1 MWDERY
7 RADFYVFGTEPNGF
21 LEQHLG
27 ELRKGEVLCL
37 AEGEGRNAVF
47 LAREGF
53 KVTAVDA
60 SPVGL
65 AKARRL
71 AKEHGVEIQTVCA
84 DLEDYDMGVERWD
97 SIVSIFCHVLPP
109 LRKKVHARVRGALRK
124 GGVFLLEAYTP
135 AQLAHGTGGPKSAER
150 MMSKALLR
158 EELAGLRFLRLEELE
173 REILEGVHHTGRS
186 AVVQLIAEKA
196 A

>member
-7 RADFYVFGTEPNGF
+7 RADFYVFGKEPNGF
-21 LEQHLG
+21 LEQHVG

-47 LAREGF
+47 LARQGF

-71 AKEHGVEIQTVCA
+71 AAEHGVEIDTVCA

-109 LRKKVHARVRGALRK
+109 LRKKVHARVRDALRN

-135 AQLAHGTGGPKSAER
+135 AQLVHGTGGPKSAER

-158 EELAGLRFLRLEELE
+158 EELAGLKFRRLEELE

-186 AVVQLIAEKA
+186 AVVQLIAEKTA
-196 A
+196 